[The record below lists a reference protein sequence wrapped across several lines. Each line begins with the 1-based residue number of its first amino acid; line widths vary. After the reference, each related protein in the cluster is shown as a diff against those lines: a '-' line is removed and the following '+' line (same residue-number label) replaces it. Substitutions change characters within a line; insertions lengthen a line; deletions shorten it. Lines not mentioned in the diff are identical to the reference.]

1 MEHIAENLENAGDLW
16 KRLLNSPEEQCTA
29 KYTYNA
35 GSSRPYRCVF
45 CDRCYKYR
53 NCLDKVRIFSIS
65 FFFYFLRIYLCRSS
79 NNKNLFLYLN
89 FSISKS
95 STSICSFSAGNKH
108 LLTSKNHRKNRKITL
123 KILLSVSL

>member
-53 NCLDKVRIFSIS
+53 NCLDKVRILSDSLILFFKNSLMS
-65 FFFYFLRIYLCRSS
+65 FFNNENLLLC
-79 NNKNLFLYLN
+79 LN
-89 FSISKS
+89 FSISKNC
-95 STSICSFSAGNKH
+95 TSICSFSAGNKH

-123 KILLSVSL
+123 KILPSVSL